1 MLEQLKKYWAKVGE
15 HPFLKHLFIIVCVLL
30 VLGVATHLL
39 LLLGTRHSAH
49 RTVPDLTG
57 IPLEEALGEARRQGL
72 EIIVNDSLYVPAYDG
87 GVVLD
92 QLPEKGVG
100 VKPGR
105 KVYVTINSY
114 RQKMVT
120 VPYVAGRSLRQA
132 KNMLEVAGLGI
143 EQIVYRPD
151 LATNYVL
158 EEYADGK
165 RVSEKSRVQLEAGSG
180 VTLYV
185 GESGSVSTLVPK
197 TVGLHLQ
204 QAKSRLWEL
213 GLNIGKISFDEG
225 INLLNQREARVYL
238 QTPSAGSRAR
248 LGAKVDLKLTLDA
261 AKVTAQS
268 AAADKEMIKAAEE
281 LRRLDARPMSESQ
294 YIPDP
299 DELEDDAAGE
309 QDELYEHYSITADR
323 GQSPLRLDKFLTI
336 HMERCSRNRIQT
348 AADAGNILVN
358 GKPAKSSYKV
368 KPGDR
373 ISLVMPYPKREIEI
387 IPENIPLEIPYED
400 DDLLLVNKPA
410 GMVVHPGHGNYSATL
425 VNALTYYLQN
435 LPLFQEGDMRAGLV
449 HRIDKNTSGLL
460 VIAKNERAHA
470 RLAKQFFDHTIT
482 RRYVALVWGNFEE
495 DEGTITGNIGRS
507 PKDRQK
513 MWVFEDGSDGK
524 HAVTHY
530 RVLKRYGY
538 VTLIECRLETGR
550 THQIR
555 VHMQWKGHPLF
566 GDERYGG
573 DRILKGTTFNKY
585 KQFIENCFAAM
596 PRQALHAKSLGFQH
610 PTTGEQVYFES
621 ELPEDFRTVLAK
633 WDAYAAAGLAEE

>member
-1 MLEQLKKYWAKVGE
+1 MLEQLKKYWAKVSE

-30 VLGVATHLL
+30 VLGVTTHLL

-105 KVYVTINSY
+105 TVYVTINSY

-151 LATNYVL
+151 LATN
-158 EEYADGK
+158 
-165 RVSEKSRVQLEAGSG
+165 
-180 VTLYV
+180 YV

-281 LRRLDARPMSESQ
+281 LRRLDAETADSLARVRLDSLANRPVEAEPV
-294 YIPDP
+294 IDDGLFP
-299 DELEDDAAGE
+299 DEE
-309 QDELYEHYSITADR
+309 TA
-323 GQSPLRLDKFLTI
+323 
-336 HMERCSRNRIQT
+336 
-348 AADAGNILVN
+348 
-358 GKPAKSSYKV
+358 
-368 KPGDR
+368 
-373 ISLVMPYPKREIEI
+373 
-387 IPENIPLEIPYED
+387 
-400 DDLLLVNKPA
+400 
-410 GMVVHPGHGNYSATL
+410 
-425 VNALTYYLQN
+425 
-435 LPLFQEGDMRAGLV
+435 
-449 HRIDKNTSGLL
+449 
-460 VIAKNERAHA
+460 
-470 RLAKQFFDHTIT
+470 
-482 RRYVALVWGNFEE
+482 E
-495 DEGTITGNIGRS
+495 DE
-507 PKDRQK
+507 
-513 MWVFEDGSDGK
+513 F
-524 HAVTHY
+524 
-530 RVLKRYGY
+530 
-538 VTLIECRLETGR
+538 
-550 THQIR
+550 
-555 VHMQWKGHPLF
+555 
-566 GDERYGG
+566 
-573 DRILKGTTFNKY
+573 
-585 KQFIENCFAAM
+585 
-596 PRQALHAKSLGFQH
+596 FQ
-610 PTTGEQVYFES
+610 
-621 ELPEDFRTVLAK
+621 
-633 WDAYAAAGLAEE
+633 

>member
-1 MLEQLKKYWAKVGE
+1 MKRAELNFAQKVWLESLWLGARFFAVLPYWFKYYVVENLLFFILYYCLRYRMKV
-15 HPFLKHLFIIVCVLL
+15 
-30 VLGVATHLL
+30 
-39 LLLGTRHSAH
+39 
-49 RTVPDLTG
+49 
-57 IPLEEALGEARRQGL
+57 
-72 EIIVNDSLYVPAYDG
+72 VNENLRNSF
-87 GVVLD
+87 
-92 QLPEKGVG
+92 PEKSVG

-281 LRRLDARPMSESQ
+281 LRRLDAETADSLARVRLDSLANRPVEAEPV
-294 YIPDP
+294 IDDGLFP
-299 DELEDDAAGE
+299 DEE
-309 QDELYEHYSITADR
+309 TA
-323 GQSPLRLDKFLTI
+323 
-336 HMERCSRNRIQT
+336 
-348 AADAGNILVN
+348 
-358 GKPAKSSYKV
+358 
-368 KPGDR
+368 
-373 ISLVMPYPKREIEI
+373 
-387 IPENIPLEIPYED
+387 
-400 DDLLLVNKPA
+400 
-410 GMVVHPGHGNYSATL
+410 
-425 VNALTYYLQN
+425 
-435 LPLFQEGDMRAGLV
+435 
-449 HRIDKNTSGLL
+449 
-460 VIAKNERAHA
+460 
-470 RLAKQFFDHTIT
+470 
-482 RRYVALVWGNFEE
+482 E
-495 DEGTITGNIGRS
+495 DE
-507 PKDRQK
+507 
-513 MWVFEDGSDGK
+513 F
-524 HAVTHY
+524 
-530 RVLKRYGY
+530 
-538 VTLIECRLETGR
+538 
-550 THQIR
+550 
-555 VHMQWKGHPLF
+555 
-566 GDERYGG
+566 
-573 DRILKGTTFNKY
+573 
-585 KQFIENCFAAM
+585 
-596 PRQALHAKSLGFQH
+596 FQ
-610 PTTGEQVYFES
+610 
-621 ELPEDFRTVLAK
+621 
-633 WDAYAAAGLAEE
+633 

>member
-238 QTPSAGSRAR
+238 QTPSAGSVVLEFVRIGQPCPAGCEGR
-248 LGAKVDLKLTLDA
+248 SEADPRCC
-261 AKVTAQS
+261 QS
-268 AAADKEMIKAAEE
+268 H
-281 LRRLDARPMSESQ
+281 R
-294 YIPDP
+294 
-299 DELEDDAAGE
+299 
-309 QDELYEHYSITADR
+309 
-323 GQSPLRLDKFLTI
+323 
-336 HMERCSRNRIQT
+336 
-348 AADAGNILVN
+348 
-358 GKPAKSSYKV
+358 
-368 KPGDR
+368 
-373 ISLVMPYPKREIEI
+373 PKRC
-387 IPENIPLEIPYED
+387 
-400 DDLLLVNKPA
+400 
-410 GMVVHPGHGNYSATL
+410 
-425 VNALTYYLQN
+425 
-435 LPLFQEGDMRAGLV
+435 
-449 HRIDKNTSGLL
+449 
-460 VIAKNERAHA
+460 
-470 RLAKQFFDHTIT
+470 
-482 RRYVALVWGNFEE
+482 
-495 DEGTITGNIGRS
+495 GR
-507 PKDRQK
+507 
-513 MWVFEDGSDGK
+513 
-524 HAVTHY
+524 
-530 RVLKRYGY
+530 
-538 VTLIECRLETGR
+538 
-550 THQIR
+550 
-555 VHMQWKGHPLF
+555 
-566 GDERYGG
+566 
-573 DRILKGTTFNKY
+573 
-585 KQFIENCFAAM
+585 
-596 PRQALHAKSLGFQH
+596 
-610 PTTGEQVYFES
+610 
-621 ELPEDFRTVLAK
+621 
-633 WDAYAAAGLAEE
+633 

>member
-1 MLEQLKKYWAKVGE
+1 M
-15 HPFLKHLFIIVCVLL
+15 LL

-105 KVYVTINSY
+105 TVYVTINSY

-165 RVSEKSRVQLEAGSG
+165 RISEKSRVQLEAGSG

-281 LRRLDARPMSESQ
+281 LRRLDAETADSLARVRLDSLANRPAEAEPV
-294 YIPDP
+294 IDDGLFP
-299 DELEDDAAGE
+299 DEE
-309 QDELYEHYSITADR
+309 T
-323 GQSPLRLDKFLTI
+323 
-336 HMERCSRNRIQT
+336 
-348 AADAGNILVN
+348 V
-358 GKPAKSSYKV
+358 
-368 KPGDR
+368 
-373 ISLVMPYPKREIEI
+373 
-387 IPENIPLEIPYED
+387 
-400 DDLLLVNKPA
+400 
-410 GMVVHPGHGNYSATL
+410 
-425 VNALTYYLQN
+425 
-435 LPLFQEGDMRAGLV
+435 
-449 HRIDKNTSGLL
+449 
-460 VIAKNERAHA
+460 
-470 RLAKQFFDHTIT
+470 
-482 RRYVALVWGNFEE
+482 E
-495 DEGTITGNIGRS
+495 DE
-507 PKDRQK
+507 
-513 MWVFEDGSDGK
+513 F
-524 HAVTHY
+524 
-530 RVLKRYGY
+530 
-538 VTLIECRLETGR
+538 
-550 THQIR
+550 
-555 VHMQWKGHPLF
+555 
-566 GDERYGG
+566 
-573 DRILKGTTFNKY
+573 
-585 KQFIENCFAAM
+585 
-596 PRQALHAKSLGFQH
+596 FQ
-610 PTTGEQVYFES
+610 
-621 ELPEDFRTVLAK
+621 
-633 WDAYAAAGLAEE
+633 

>member
-1 MLEQLKKYWAKVGE
+1 MLEQLKKYWVKVGE

-30 VLGVATHLL
+30 VLGVATHLLL

-105 KVYVTINSY
+105 TVYVTINSY

-165 RVSEKSRVQLEAGSG
+165 RISEKSRVQLEAGSG

-281 LRRLDARPMSESQ
+281 LRRLDAETADSLARVRLDSLANRPVEAEPV
-294 YIPDP
+294 IDDGLFP
-299 DELEDDAAGE
+299 DEE
-309 QDELYEHYSITADR
+309 TA
-323 GQSPLRLDKFLTI
+323 
-336 HMERCSRNRIQT
+336 
-348 AADAGNILVN
+348 
-358 GKPAKSSYKV
+358 
-368 KPGDR
+368 
-373 ISLVMPYPKREIEI
+373 
-387 IPENIPLEIPYED
+387 
-400 DDLLLVNKPA
+400 
-410 GMVVHPGHGNYSATL
+410 
-425 VNALTYYLQN
+425 
-435 LPLFQEGDMRAGLV
+435 
-449 HRIDKNTSGLL
+449 
-460 VIAKNERAHA
+460 
-470 RLAKQFFDHTIT
+470 
-482 RRYVALVWGNFEE
+482 E
-495 DEGTITGNIGRS
+495 DE
-507 PKDRQK
+507 
-513 MWVFEDGSDGK
+513 F
-524 HAVTHY
+524 
-530 RVLKRYGY
+530 
-538 VTLIECRLETGR
+538 
-550 THQIR
+550 
-555 VHMQWKGHPLF
+555 
-566 GDERYGG
+566 
-573 DRILKGTTFNKY
+573 
-585 KQFIENCFAAM
+585 
-596 PRQALHAKSLGFQH
+596 FQ
-610 PTTGEQVYFES
+610 
-621 ELPEDFRTVLAK
+621 
-633 WDAYAAAGLAEE
+633 